1 MSMTILITRNAPG
14 RFRGFLAST
23 MHEVAPGVYADPIMK
38 KGVRER
44 IWAVMLEWQSELPTD
59 AGVIMFWPSRD
70 EPGGMA
76 LASIGWPKK
85 ELVDH
90 EGFWLA
96 WSPLTAQDE
105 LDDLPSEDSLEHVE

>member
-23 MHEVAPGVYADPIMK
+23 MHEVAPGVYADPSMK

-44 IWAVMLEWQSELPTD
+44 VWAVMLEWQGELPSD
-59 AGVIMFWPSRD
+59 GGVIMFWPSRD

-76 LASIGWPKK
+76 LASIGWPRK
-85 ELVDH
+85 ELLDH

-96 WSPLTAQDE
+96 RSPLTAA
-105 LDDLPSEDSLEHVE
+105 DDLSDLPPLEE